1 MKEIKSYR
9 KVFACKRGSKDLG
22 FDGKGWKDSDEDRLT
37 FQGDQE
43 CFSICRSEYLII
55 R

>member
-1 MKEIKSYR
+1 MKEIKSFK
-9 KVFACKRGSKDLG
+9 KVSGYKRGSKDLVP
-22 FDGKGWKDSDEDRLT
+22 DGEGCKDSDEDRLT

-43 CFSICRSEYLII
+43 CFSICRLEHLIM